1 MPNYE
6 TQRNCQGAKHRVRT
20 IRLVKHGERAN
31 FPKILYK
38 IANNLLRGGRGKDLV
53 QLTSLHT
60 MGQEGE
66 TH

>member
-1 MPNYE
+1 M
-6 TQRNCQGAKHRVRT
+6 RT

-38 IANNLLRGGRGKDLV
+38 IANNLLRGGHGKDLV